1 MKLPREFT
9 EEKWLGDYVKLIQD
23 ADPATPVGLAKP
35 LLPELEDLKD
45 YAKRYH
51 HPPGA
56 EVPDDPVEAN
66 EVLAY
71 GRRTLKIVEAF

>member
-1 MKLPREFT
+1 MDHGGRGLSRSVRDSGGIDE
-9 EEKWLGDYVKLIQD
+9 D
-23 ADPATPVGLAKP
+23 ADPSTPVGLAKP

-71 GRRTLKIVEAF
+71 GRRALKIVEAF